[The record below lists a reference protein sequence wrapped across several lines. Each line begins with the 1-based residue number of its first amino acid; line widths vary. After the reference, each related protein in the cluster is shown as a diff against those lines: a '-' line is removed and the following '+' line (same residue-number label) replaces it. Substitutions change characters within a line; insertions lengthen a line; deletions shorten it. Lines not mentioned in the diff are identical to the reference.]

1 MRVAL
6 PLLALPLACTG
17 CSMMAPSTAVVRPAH
32 DWRAVATDSD
42 RARLRD
48 WRSAFTAALAAASK
62 SGHAADIAKEGALL
76 KPDAAIG
83 GPIPDGM
90 YRCRVIKLGAK
101 SVGMLDYVA
110 YPYFNCRVQQKGEAQ
125 SFAKLNG
132 SQRQVGIIFPHDQ
145 LRSVFLG
152 TLTLGDEA
160 RATPYGVDP
169 DRDVVGYVER
179 IGEARWRLVM
189 PYPHFESQLDVM
201 ELAPAS

>member
-1 MRVAL
+1 MR
-6 PLLALPLACTG
+6 LALSAFALALACAG
-17 CSMMAPSTAVVRPAH
+17 CSMMRPSTAVVQPVH
-32 DWRAVATDSD
+32 DWRAVATESD
-42 RARLRD
+42 RNRLRD
-48 WRSAFTAALAAASK
+48 WRGAFTAALAAASK
-62 SGHAADIAKEGALL
+62 TGHADDIARAGALL

-101 SVGMLDYVA
+101 SEGMLDYVA
-110 YPYFNCRVQQKGEAQ
+110 YPYFICRVQQKHEAQ

-132 SQRQVGIIFPHDQ
+132 SQRQVGVIFPHDQ

-152 TLTLGDEA
+152 TLTLGDEG

-169 DRDVVGYVER
+169 DRDVIGYVER

-201 ELAPAS
+201 ELVPAS

>member
-6 PLLALPLACTG
+6 SFLALPLACTG
-17 CSMMAPSTAVVRPAH
+17 CSMMAPSTAVVQPAH

-48 WRSAFTAALAAASK
+48 WRGAFTAALAAASK

-76 KPDAAIG
+76 NPDSAIG

-201 ELAPAS
+201 ELVPAS

>member
-1 MRVAL
+1 MR
-6 PLLALPLACTG
+6 LALSAFALALACGG
-17 CSMMAPSTAVVRPAH
+17 CSMMRLSNAVVQPAH
-32 DWRAVATDSD
+32 DWRAVATEAD
-42 RARLRD
+42 RNRLRD
-48 WRSAFTAALAAASK
+48 WRGAFTAALAAANR
-62 SGHAADIAKEGALL
+62 SGHAAEIAKEGPLL

-83 GPIPDGM
+83 GPIPDGT

-101 SVGMLDYVA
+101 SGGMLDYIA
-110 YPYFNCRVQQKGEAQ
+110 YPYFSCRIQQKRELQ

-201 ELAPAS
+201 ELVPAS